1 MNKALAGVLVERLAS
16 TLPPARAYAVAARFS
31 GLFLRGK
38 TKRLLE
44 DTRNLFPEKP
54 DAWVRDAV
62 RRQRHHR
69 AWVAL
74 DKYMLTRLTGPE
86 VVAMHDA
93 GDVARL
99 KRLVDERLA
108 TGAGGVIYTLHY
120 GRPAWSP
127 FLFAESGYAYVGL
140 TRGEDDTGLQG
151 RHAEAARAR
160 GATLVEAGDLA
171 AGVHA
176 FRGLKQGKLLFVL
189 IDGSLTQKP
198 TMVDFLGRRVP
209 FSLGFAQLARR
220 TGAWL
225 MAGVTHTGADPTK
238 LRISAAPV
246 ELPPDG
252 TDADEF
258 ARRLVAP
265 LESMVLADVGQW
277 YGINRLFRQARRL
290 DADGGGGAG
299 RA

>member
-1 MNKALAGVLVERLAS
+1 MNKALAGILVERLAR
-16 TLPPARAYAVAARFS
+16 TLPPRQAYATAARFS

-38 TKRLLE
+38 TKRLIE
-44 DTRNLFPEKP
+44 DTRSLFPNRPES
-54 DAWVRDAV
+54 WVRAAV
-62 RRQRHHR
+62 TRQRHHR

-74 DKYMLTRLTGPE
+74 DKFVIPRLSGDE
-86 VVAMHDA
+86 IVAWHHA

-99 KRLVDERLA
+99 RSVVDERLA

-127 FLFAESGYAYVGL
+127 YLFAHMGYSYVGL
-140 TRGEDDTGLQG
+140 TRGEDDTGLQR
-151 RHAEAARAR
+151 RHVEEARAR
-160 GATLVEAGDLA
+160 GAQLVEAGDLA

-189 IDGSLTQKP
+189 VDGGLTQKP

-225 MAGVTHTGADPTK
+225 MAGVTHTGSDPTT
-238 LRISAAPV
+238 LRISATPV
-246 ELPPDG
+246 ELPPGDLPE
-252 TDADEF
+252 DEIS
-258 ARRLVAP
+258 RRLLAP
-265 LESMVLADVGQW
+265 LEELVLADVGQW

-290 DADGGGGAG
+290 EAGAPAST
-299 RA
+299 R